1 MASRRKYHSLSE
13 KLFIGEI
20 IQDDNN
26 NDIERRK
33 IDNSTEVSSSS
44 IGFLHP
50 DAKLIPY
57 GRQDPIDENYI
68 SLTHPNVI
76 DKTML
81 RKQNDLFS
89 KQKDI
94 ERNYDD
100 KCSNIFLFMPH
111 EFRHNGHGSQCEFV
125 YISMLIFCSH
135 DMLTTHMICSKFCD
149 ITLLVNNYILATMI
163 ATYTNRAMVILEPPS
178 QIISKAI
185 VNLAVQRKHGH
196 IYIKQLPC
204 LTLTKY

>member
-1 MASRRKYHSLSE
+1 MSSLFSRLSTTPNRHHFIVGLVLCAISYHSLSE
-13 KLFIGEI
+13 KIFIGEI
-20 IQDDNN
+20 IQEEN
-26 NDIERRK
+26 NDIERK
-33 IDNSTEVSSSS
+33 QLDNNSTDESSSS
-44 IGFLHP
+44 KGFLHP

-125 YISMLIFCSH
+125 SILSMLIFCSH
-135 DMLTTHMICSKFCD
+135 DMLT
-149 ITLLVNNYILATMI
+149 
-163 ATYTNRAMVILEPPS
+163 
-178 QIISKAI
+178 
-185 VNLAVQRKHGH
+185 
-196 IYIKQLPC
+196 
-204 LTLTKY
+204 